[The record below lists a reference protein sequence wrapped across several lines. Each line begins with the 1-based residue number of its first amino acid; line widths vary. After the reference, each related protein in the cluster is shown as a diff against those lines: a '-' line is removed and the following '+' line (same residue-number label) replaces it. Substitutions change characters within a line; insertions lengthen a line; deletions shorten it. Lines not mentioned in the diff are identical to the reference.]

1 MKYLI
6 GGLIVGFTVGFTL
19 AYYRGKNELLSYQLE
34 AQSQYSSILEQKDL
48 TEKIW
53 ASTAQEISEQSHN
66 EVNAIN
72 QRYNALL
79 TDNKLLK
86 QSAAK
91 QSCLSTTAAT
101 SAGTQSG
108 KTDRQPDSSGKLC
121 EKSLVKAK
129 KQILYYGKELD
140 ICAVHYNTILKIYKS
155 AQEL

>member
-6 GGLIVGFTVGFTL
+6 GGLIVGFVVGFSL
-19 AYYRGKNELLSYQLE
+19 AHYHGKNELLTYQLE

-53 ASTAQEISEQSHN
+53 ASTAQEISEQSHD

-79 TDNKLLK
+79 ADNELLK
-86 QSAAK
+86 QSAVK
-91 QSCLSTTAAT
+91 SSCLSSTSNTAT
-101 SAGTQSG
+101 GIKSE
-108 KTDRQPDSSGKLC
+108 KTDKQSDIGGRVC

-140 ICAVHYNTILKIYKS
+140 ICAVHYNSLLDIYMGVQK
-155 AQEL
+155 

>member
-53 ASTAQEISEQSHN
+53 ASTAQEISEQSHD

-79 TDNKLLK
+79 IDHELLK
-86 QSAAK
+86 QSAVK
-91 QSCLSTTAAT
+91 SSCLSSTSNTAAGIKSEKT
-101 SAGTQSG
+101 DKQSG
-108 KTDRQPDSSGKLC
+108 TSGRVC

>member
-6 GGLIVGFTVGFTL
+6 GGLIVGFIVGFAL
-19 AYYRGKNELLSYQLE
+19 AHYQGKNELLTYQLK

-53 ASTAQEISEQSHN
+53 ASTAQEISEQSHD
-66 EVNAIN
+66 EVDVIN

-79 TDNKLLK
+79 TDHELLK
-86 QSAAK
+86 QSAVKSSCLPPTSNTTAGIKSEKTDK
-91 QSCLSTTAAT
+91 QSNI
-101 SAGTQSG
+101 GG
-108 KTDRQPDSSGKLC
+108 RFC

-140 ICAVHYNTILKIYKS
+140 ICAVHYNSLLDIYMGVQK
-155 AQEL
+155 

>member
-6 GGLIVGFTVGFTL
+6 GGLIVGFIVGFAL
-19 AYYRGKNELLSYQLE
+19 AHYRGENELLTYQLE

-53 ASTAQEISEQSHN
+53 ASTAQEISEQSHD
-66 EVNAIN
+66 EVDAIN

-79 TDNKLLK
+79 ADHELLK
-86 QSAAK
+86 QFAVKSSRLPSTSNTAAGIKSEKANK
-91 QSCLSTTAAT
+91 QSDI
-101 SAGTQSG
+101 GG
-108 KTDRQPDSSGKLC
+108 RVC

-140 ICAVHYNTILKIYKS
+140 ICAVHYNSLLDIYMGVKK
-155 AQEL
+155 